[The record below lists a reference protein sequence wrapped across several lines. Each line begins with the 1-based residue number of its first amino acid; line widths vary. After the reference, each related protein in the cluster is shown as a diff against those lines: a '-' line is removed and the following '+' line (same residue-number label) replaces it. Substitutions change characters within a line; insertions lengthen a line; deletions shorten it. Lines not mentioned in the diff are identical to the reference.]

1 MKGRRG
7 PPPSQG
13 GRWYLGRIRGALPR
27 AGIPCAVGATL
38 VAICSAV
45 IQAWTPTRPGA
56 IIHGMTPTNGEP
68 KTDLRRERL
77 LGAYLFVLCV
87 YQIGIYCWPSGPP
100 FILDPR
106 AGIPVLLINHFS
118 FDNKV
123 IYPVEWI
130 TATWLVF
137 AAAMIFFRGKFIKA
151 YLIAEI
157 VLAAPTAYYICIL
170 AIRHG
175 GDFAPGFKD
184 LVLTVLL
191 FLVFSVVPAG
201 LAARRV
207 LARRRMR
214 S

>member
-1 MKGRRG
+1 MTV
-7 PPPSQG
+7 S
-13 GRWYLGRIRGALPR
+13 
-27 AGIPCAVGATL
+27 
-38 VAICSAV
+38 AICNN
-45 IQAWTPTRPGA
+45 WNT
-56 IIHGMTPTNGEP
+56 GMDTKLEADDNFPSKTVAANSKTEP
-68 KTDLRRERL
+68 PREQL
-77 LGAYLFVLCV
+77 LGAYLFALCV
-87 YQIGIYCWPSGPP
+87 YQIGIYCWPGGPP

-130 TATWLVF
+130 TATWLVI
-137 AAAMIFFRGKFIKA
+137 AAGMIFLRGGFLKP
-151 YLIAEI
+151 YVIAEI
-157 VLAAPTAYYICIL
+157 VLAAPTAYYIGVL

-191 FLVFSVVPAG
+191 FFVFSLFPAG
-201 LAARRV
+201 LALWRV
-207 LARRRMR
+207 LSRREAR